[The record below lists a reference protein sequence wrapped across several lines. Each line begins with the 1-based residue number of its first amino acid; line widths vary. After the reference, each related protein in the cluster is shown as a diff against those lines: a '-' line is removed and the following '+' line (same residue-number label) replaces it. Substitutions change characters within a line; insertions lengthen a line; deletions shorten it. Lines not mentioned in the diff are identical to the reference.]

1 MRSKLKVSRPFTGVV
16 NKVFLGD
23 ILSFYIYKYN
33 TKSYFAI
40 NKYYILGAKS
50 ALAVNGDGQD
60 LAPGILND
68 TTVSDIS
75 ADITVDSVKDHTL

>member
-1 MRSKLKVSRPFTGVV
+1 MT
-16 NKVFLGD
+16 
-23 ILSFYIYKYN
+23 
-33 TKSYFAI
+33 
-40 NKYYILGAKS
+40 
-50 ALAVNGDGQD
+50 VNGDGQD